1 MNLND
6 LADNIITR
14 FKKIFNEENRGAVE
28 IDPAIVAN
36 VHSDGTVDI
45 YFPPD
50 NDVILTHIQNQSIYS
65 LVVGDGVEVLK
76 PKGKLTNCWIIAK
89 HKSGV

>member
-1 MNLND
+1 MILND
-6 LADNIITR
+6 LADKFIARI
-14 FKKIFNEENRGAVE
+14 KKEVEVENRDAVK
-28 IDPAIVAN
+28 IDPAVVAN

-50 NDVILTHIQNQSIYS
+50 NDEVLTHIQNQSIYS
-65 LVVGDGVEVLK
+65 LEVGDGVEVLK
-76 PKGKLTNCWIIAK
+76 PKGKLSNCWIIAK